1 LLYFIY
7 FTCIVFIKNPKKLES
22 LLVAFIYLLLFIMSS
37 LDATTMSLE
46 KMIFAFKQKNEESF
60 KEAWSRI
67 YDWHGK
73 TEPRMTLSLLL
84 SSVYFGLALRYRYA
98 LDATAGGDFLHCD
111 GDQAFN
117 IIKKLITIYSMPT
130 SFDNDLVS
138 IFNRLNTLETHTACL
153 NDCYNTLRQHFDYV
167 PTNPEPSSW
176 YPTVKITIGGEIF
189 YARCDIM
196 SEFCLMTKDV
206 YESLNLWKLSEE
218 GEEISLTNNA
228 TIFPVGIAEGVFTK
242 ILGRII
248 STDYL
253 VIECV
258 RKGQITLGRSLLK
271 LLGAV
276 IDVGKGNIRFISP
289 PCNSHVFP
297 RVKSKGKKGRR
308 KARTDPSTSSLDIT

>member
-1 LLYFIY
+1 
-7 FTCIVFIKNPKKLES
+7 
-22 LLVAFIYLLLFIMSS
+22 MSS
-37 LDATTMSLE
+37 SVATTMSPE
-46 KMIFAFKQKNEESF
+46 DMIFTFKQKDEESF

-73 TEPRMTLSLLL
+73 TEPKITLSLLL
-84 SSVYFGLALRYRYA
+84 SCFYFRLALHYRYA
-98 LDATAGGDFLHCD
+98 LDATAEGDFLHYD

-130 SFDNDLVS
+130 YFDSSLVS
-138 IFNRLNTLETHTACL
+138 IFNRLNTLETRTASL
-153 NDCYNTLRQHFDYV
+153 NTCYNTLRQYFDYV
-167 PTNPEPSSW
+167 PANSKPSSW
-176 YPTVKITIGGEIF
+176 YPTVKITINGETF
-189 YARCDIM
+189 HARCDIM
-196 SEFCLMTKDV
+196 SEFCLMPKDV
-206 YESLNLWKLSEE
+206 YESLSLWKLSEG

-228 TIFPVGIAEGVFTK
+228 TIFSVGVAEGIYTK
-242 ILGRII
+242 VLGRMV

-253 VIECV
+253 VIESV
-258 RKGQITLGRSLLK
+258 GKGQITFRRSLLK

-308 KARTDPSTSSLDIT
+308 KAPTDPSTSSLDIT